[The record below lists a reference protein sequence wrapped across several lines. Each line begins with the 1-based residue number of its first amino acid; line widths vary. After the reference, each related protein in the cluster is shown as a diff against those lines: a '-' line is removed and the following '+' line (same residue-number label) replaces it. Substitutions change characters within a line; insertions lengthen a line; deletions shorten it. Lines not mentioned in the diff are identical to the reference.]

1 MERVAPVGAL
11 ARQDSGRRILSSLS
25 FPSARAVG
33 RGAAWYRGDCHVH
46 SLHSDGELSPEELV
60 VRARAARLD
69 FIATTEHNSA
79 AAPGVWGHLAA
90 DDFLILLGEEVTT
103 KTGHWLALG
112 LDPGEVVDWNHQVRD
127 GLVDKCLD
135 QVHRAGG
142 LCVAAHPH
150 APYPSGDFMF
160 PFLGF
165 DVVEVWNGLWTSDR
179 PWNAD
184 NEAALA
190 EWGRSLATDLRTG
203 SWRPAMGN
211 SDTHLEGQIGIPHTV
226 VFAEELSTEAVL
238 AGICAGRS
246 WIAESADVDVSFTSH
261 AAGRVAGVGEQLS
274 TQGGQVE
281 VHAAVRGVPAGT
293 VSFHTDRGKVHR
305 APLPDDGSGA
315 VQWDTTAEQS
325 AFVRIEVRHR
335 SGRVAALTNPI
346 ILN

>member
-1 MERVAPVGAL
+1 M
-11 ARQDSGRRILSSLS
+11 SSLS

-46 SLHSDGELSPEELV
+46 SVHSDGELTPEELAI
-60 VRARAARLD
+60 RARAAGLD

-79 AAPGVWGHLAA
+79 AAPGAWGHLAA
-90 DDFLILLGEEVTT
+90 DDFLIVLGEEVTT

-112 LDPGEVVDWNHQVRD
+112 INPGEVVDWNHQVRD
-127 GLVDKCLD
+127 GLVDKFLD
-135 QVHRAGG
+135 QVHRVGG

-150 APYPSGDFMF
+150 APYPSGNFMF
-160 PFLGF
+160 PFRGF

-190 EWGRSLATDLRTG
+190 EWGRSLAADIRTG

-238 AGICAGRS
+238 AGIRAGRS
-246 WIAESADVDVSFTSH
+246 WIAESADVDISFT
-261 AAGRVAGVGEQLS
+261 ANADGRVVGVGERLP
-274 TQGGQVE
+274 THGGQVE
-281 VHAAVRGVPAGT
+281 VQAAVRGVPVGT

-305 APLPDDGSGA
+305 ASLPADGAGV
-315 VQWDTTAEQS
+315 VQWDTTAEHS
-325 AFVRIEVRHR
+325 AFVRIEVRH
-335 SGRVAALTNPI
+335 SNGQVAALTNPI

>member
-1 MERVAPVGAL
+1 MSSAGFPPV
-11 ARQDSGRRILSSLS
+11 
-25 FPSARAVG
+25 RAVG

-46 SLHSDGELSPEELV
+46 SVRSGGGELTPEELA
-60 VRARAARLD
+60 VRARAAGLD

-90 DDFLILLGEEVTT
+90 DDFLIVLGEEVVT

-112 LDPGEVVDWNHQVRD
+112 IDPGQVVDWNHQVRD
-127 GLVDKCLD
+127 GLVDRCLD
-135 QVHRAGG
+135 QVHRVGG

-160 PFLGF
+160 PFRGF
-165 DVVEVWNGLWTSDR
+165 DVVEVWNGLWTSDQ

-190 EWGRSLATDLRTG
+190 EWGRGLAADLRTG

-226 VFAEELSTEAVL
+226 VFAEELSTQAVL
-238 AGICAGRS
+238 AAIRAGRS
-246 WIAESADVDVSFTSH
+246 WIAGSADVDVSFT
-261 AAGRVAGVGEQLS
+261 AGADGRVAGVGERLA
-274 TQGGQVE
+274 TQGRPVE
-281 VHAAVRGVPAGT
+281 VRAAVRGVPTAT

-305 APLPDDGSGA
+305 ASLPDDGPG
-315 VQWDTTAEQS
+315 VVRWETTAEDS
-325 AFVRIEVRHR
+325 AFVRVEVRHPD
-335 SGRVAALTNPI
+335 GAAAALTNPI
-346 ILN
+346 ILT

>member
-1 MERVAPVGAL
+1 M
-11 ARQDSGRRILSSLS
+11 SSLT
-25 FPSARAVG
+25 FLRARAVG

-46 SLHSDGELSPEELV
+46 SVHSDGELTPEELA

-79 AAPGVWGHLAA
+79 AAPGAWEQLAA

-112 LDPGEVVDWNHQVRD
+112 ISPGEVVDWNHQVRD
-127 GLVDKCLD
+127 GLIGHCLD
-135 QVHRAGG
+135 QVHRVGG
-142 LCVAAHPH
+142 LCVVAHPH

-160 PFLGF
+160 PFWGF

-190 EWGRSLATDLRTG
+190 EWGRSLAADIHTG

-238 AGICAGRS
+238 AGIRAGRS
-246 WIAESADVDVSFTSH
+246 WIAESADVDVSFT
-261 AAGRVAGVGEQLS
+261 ANADGRVARVGERLA
-274 TQGGQVE
+274 THGEQVE
-281 VHAAVRGVPAGT
+281 VQAAVRGVPVGT
-293 VSFHTDRGKVHR
+293 VSLHTDRGKVHR
-305 APLPDDGSGA
+305 ASLAGDGAGV
-315 VQWDTTAEQS
+315 VQWDTRAEDS
-325 AFVRIEVRHR
+325 AFVRIEVRHPN
-335 SGRVAALTNPI
+335 GHVAALTNPI